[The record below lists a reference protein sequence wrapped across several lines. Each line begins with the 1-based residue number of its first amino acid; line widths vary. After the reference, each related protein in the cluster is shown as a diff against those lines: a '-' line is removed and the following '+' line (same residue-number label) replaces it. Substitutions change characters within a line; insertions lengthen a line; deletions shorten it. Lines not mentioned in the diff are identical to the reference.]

1 MTRFKYEYPLCIALV
16 LVIVSLTAS
25 EVSIAFPEK
34 TFVYV
39 SNGDDGDISV
49 IKLDEETG
57 KLSMLE
63 KVPAGPK
70 VMHMALSPDQKLIY
84 ASIRSE
90 PYSVISYSINP
101 DSGDL
106 TQLGKTPLSENMVF
120 ISVDRSGKF
129 LLSVSNGGGK
139 IVVNPIDI
147 DGTVNSKSVQTI
159 LSGSNPHSVRTDL
172 TNQFAYVPHLGNDKI
187 NQYLFNNITGILS
200 PNDPPEVFTKAG
212 SGPRHFAFSPDNK
225 FLFLSNEKDGTI
237 YSFEIDNQSG
247 VLKEVQRLPVL
258 LSNNGTD
265 SALRESSDT
274 NSNTN
279 KKMVENAGVAD
290 IHVSPNG
297 KWLYVSE
304 RVNNT
309 ISLFAVN
316 DKTGNL
322 TYGGNYRTE
331 TIPRGFN
338 IDPTGNYLLSAGQ
351 ESGYVSVYTIDQR
364 NGELKFKDRIESG
377 RDPNW
382 IEIVNYR

>member
-1 MTRFKYEYPLCIALV
+1 M
-16 LVIVSLTAS
+16 VIVSLTAS
-25 EVSIAFPEK
+25 EVSQAFSEK

-63 KVPAGPK
+63 KVSAGPK

-139 IVVNPIDI
+139 TIVNPIGL
-147 DGTVNSKSVQTI
+147 DGTVNSKPIQTI
-159 LSGSNPHSVRTDL
+159 LSGSNPHSVRTDF
-172 TNQFAYVPHLGNDKI
+172 TNQFAYVPHLGDDKI
-187 NQYLFNNITGILS
+187 NQYSFNNITGTLS
-200 PNDPPEVFTKAG
+200 PNDPPEVYTKVG
-212 SGPRHFAFSPDNK
+212 SGPRHFAISPDNK
-225 FLFLSNEKDGTI
+225 FLFLSNEKDGTT
-237 YSFEIDNQSG
+237 YSFKIDNQSG
-247 VLKEVQRLPVL
+247 ILNEIQRLPIL
-258 LSNNGTD
+258 LSNNGTN
-265 SALRESSDT
+265 SSLRESSDT

-309 ISLFAVN
+309 ISLFAIN

-322 TYGGNYRTE
+322 TYGGNYKTE

-351 ESGYVSVYTIDQR
+351 ESGYVSLYKIDQR
-364 NGELKFKDRIESG
+364 TGELKFKDRIESG